1 VVGADPVA
9 TSEVALGIARAQ
21 AANRRVAVVDLIGD
35 APPLQALV
43 TSEDPHGIVDSFVF
57 GVSLNKIANAVLD
70 TPNLFVMPSGST
82 PIDYDELFPS
92 PRWGRLSGGFRE
104 VGALMIL
111 AAPFDAPHLKDLVS
125 FTDGLVI
132 VGESAPADVA
142 VAQALAWLRPRRP
155 GATPTPPRA
164 IAVPMLA
171 PAKPIERGKLIAG
184 IAGIGLALLIAT
196 SMFWFAR
203 RPFAGQKPARA
214 VSESTATAPVAA
226 PILHDTI
233 RTFTARADSAT
244 RDSGA
249 AAIDSFA
256 VLPITN
262 PGDSSKAAAWS
273 VRLEQT
279 NTPSA
284 AILDLRGRFE
294 TVPAGTYGFD
304 DLRTRF
310 ILLVA
315 GAYTARA
322 GAESL
327 LAQLRQHRML
337 APDNG
342 SVISLPF
349 AFLVQQDVP
358 PAELP
363 QRLKRFAASGKP
375 VYALRQPNGAW
386 HMYYGAYASP
396 QHAALALA
404 AVRDAGLTPT
414 LVYRIGRV
422 D

>member
-1 VVGADPVA
+1 
-9 TSEVALGIARAQ
+9 
-21 AANRRVAVVDLIGD
+21 
-35 APPLQALV
+35 
-43 TSEDPHGIVDSFVF
+43 
-57 GVSLNKIANAVLD
+57 
-70 TPNLFVMPSGST
+70 
-82 PIDYDELFPS
+82 
-92 PRWGRLSGGFRE
+92 
-104 VGALMIL
+104 MIL
-111 AAPFDAPHLKDLVS
+111 AAPFDAPHLKELVS

-132 VGESAPADVA
+132 VGENAPADVA
-142 VAQALAWLRPRRP
+142 VAQALAWLRPRRQ
-155 GATPTPPRA
+155 GAAPAPARA
-164 IAVPMLA
+164 VSVPMLA
-171 PAKPIERGKLIAG
+171 PPKPIERAKLIAG
-184 IAGIGLALLIAT
+184 IAGIGLALLIAA

-203 RPFAGQKPARA
+203 RPFAGEKPVRA
-214 VSESTATAPVAA
+214 VSESKPSAPVAA
-226 PILHDTI
+226 PILRDTI
-233 RTFTARADSAT
+233 RTVFTAPGDSAV

-249 AAIDSFA
+249 APIDQFA

-262 PGDSSKAAAWS
+262 PGDSARAAAWS

-322 GAESL
+322 GADSL
-327 LAQLRQHRML
+327 LAQLRQHRTL

-375 VYALRQPNGAW
+375 VYALRQPSGAW